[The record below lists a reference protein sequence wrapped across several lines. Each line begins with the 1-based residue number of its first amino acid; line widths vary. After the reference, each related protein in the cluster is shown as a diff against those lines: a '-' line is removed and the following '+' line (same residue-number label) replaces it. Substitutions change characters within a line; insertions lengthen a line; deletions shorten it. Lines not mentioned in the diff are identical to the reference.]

1 MTQPAADKVRF
12 EFVTQCPRDDGC
24 GVFVLQMLTGKP
36 YDQIASM
43 IDWGVQTNHYT
54 TWKELRGVLSAL
66 GWRPGGLR
74 KAESWD
80 DVCGVAVVHVK
91 GDHFIL
97 YDADNGIFY
106 DPGQPD
112 GPNLHSRL
120 VPMNYLAVQCPWLM
134 EASLDPRLKPEED
147 GG

>member
-1 MTQPAADKVRF
+1 LTQPATDKVRF

-66 GWRPGGLR
+66 GWRTGGLR

-80 DVCGVAVVHVK
+80 DVCGVAVVHVE

-120 VPMNYLAVQCPWLM
+120 VPMSYLPVQCPWLM
-134 EASLDPRLKPEED
+134 EPSLDPRLKPDED
-147 GG
+147 AG

>member
-66 GWRPGGLR
+66 GWRTGGLR

-80 DVCGVAVVHVK
+80 DVCGVAVVHVE
-91 GDHFIL
+91 GDHSIL

>member
-1 MTQPAADKVRF
+1 MTQPAAHKVRF
-12 EFVTQCPRDDGC
+12 KFVTQCPRDDGC

-54 TWKELRGVLSAL
+54 TWKELRGVLAEL
-66 GWRPGGLR
+66 GWHTGGLC
-74 KAESWD
+74 KAKSWG
-80 DVCGVAVVHVK
+80 DVRGVAVVHVE

-106 DPGQPD
+106 DPGQSD
-112 GPNLHSRL
+112 GPDLHTRL
-120 VPMNYLAVQCPWLM
+120 VPMSYLPVQSP
-134 EASLDPRLKPEED
+134 
-147 GG
+147 

>member
-12 EFVTQCPRDDGC
+12 KFVTQCPRDDGC

-54 TWKELRGVLSAL
+54 TWKELRDVLTEL
-66 GWRPGGLR
+66 GWRTGGLR
-74 KAESWD
+74 KADSWG
-80 DVCGVAVVHVK
+80 DVRGVAVVHVE

-97 YDADNGIFY
+97 YDADNGVFY

-112 GPNLHSRL
+112 GPDLHSRL
-120 VPMNYLAVQCPWLM
+120 VPMSYIAVQ
-134 EASLDPRLKPEED
+134 SPEN
-147 GG
+147 GV

>member
-12 EFVTQCPRDDGC
+12 NFVTQCPRDDGC

-36 YDQIASM
+36 YDQLAGM

-54 TWKELRGVLSAL
+54 TWKELRGVLTAL
-66 GWRPGGLR
+66 GWQTGGLR
-74 KAESWD
+74 KAESWG
-80 DVCGVAVVHVK
+80 DVCGVAVVHVE

-97 YDADNGIFY
+97 YDGDNGVFY

-112 GPNLHSRL
+112 GPDLQSGL
-120 VPMNYLAVQCPWLM
+120 VPMNYLPVQ
-134 EASLDPRLKPEED
+134 SPES
-147 GG
+147 GA